1 MFGFKKKIKNTNLNF
16 INGYASWISLICLF
30 LTLQIVTLISLHTL
44 QNAYILR
51 ANQQNILELSIMDH
65 AKAMMQRNNRIRQ
78 CHINQTLEKSKDVKI
93 MDKQVHFE
101 DFDTYMDC
109 IYDHVRIRI
118 YYDDRS
124 IVGIDI
130 DEL

>member
-1 MFGFKKKIKNTNLNF
+1 
-16 INGYASWISLICLF
+16 
-30 LTLQIVTLISLHTL
+30 
-44 QNAYILR
+44 
-51 ANQQNILELSIMDH
+51 MDH
-65 AKAMMQRNNRIRQ
+65 AKALMKQNNRIRQ
-78 CHINQTLEKSKDVKI
+78 CHLSQNVEKSKDVKI

-109 IYDHVRIRI
+109 IYNHIRIRI
-118 YYDDRS
+118 YYDDHS